1 MPPRLSGRKTAAGRS
16 DRVPT
21 LIGRDFGAVRD
32 RRRRVV
38 ARNRQKILRGPAPS
52 KPLLVQ
58 NGGHACV
65 TAVSARR
72 QAASREEVGKIM
84 EGAVCFAPETGRG
97 KTPRFGSDLFPP
109 GKNPAMA
116 AAETNRADDAQTTTP
131 PPIRVPAAAAPVRA
145 PTCPLFPSARKVRF
159 GKRGQRSAYAA
170 PASSHT
176 PRRTSGC
183 LRFLRCLFPALQLPA
198 KATKGAARS
207 ARRPTPLGAA
217 VVLRRSSASDAVP
230 VLSTGS
236 RLGRSL
242 GRRGSLCVRPPAA
255 PPFEAAAARRNAPHG
270 RFVRPPAAHRPPV
283 PPSGG
288 GDGEKHH
295 RFRLLKR

>member
-1 MPPRLSGRKTAAGRS
+1 M
-16 DRVPT
+16 
-21 LIGRDFGAVRD
+21 RD

-38 ARNRQKILRGPAPS
+38 ARNRQKFLRGPAPS
-52 KPLLVQ
+52 KPLLVR

-176 PRRTSGC
+176 PRRTSSPTT
-183 LRFLRCLFPALQLPA
+183 RPALPPLRLWPTA
-198 KATKGAARS
+198 KATKGLPDLPGVLLLSCGRRAPARFGGVRCC
-207 ARRPTPLGAA
+207 AGPLGELA
-217 VVLRRSSASDAVP
+217 VGPLAWSP
-230 VLSTGS
+230 GLP
-236 RLGRSL
+236 
-242 GRRGSLCVRPPAA
+242 VRPCSGCSSCRGGGRAA
-255 PPFEAAAARRNAPHG
+255 QCAAWPLCPSSGCPSPPC
-270 RFVRPPAAHRPPV
+270 PPV
-283 PPSGG
+283 RG
-288 GDGEKHH
+288 GDGEKPP
-295 RFRLLKR
+295 LLLAKALMFC